1 MFLSLSTKFL
11 ISLLSPDSL
20 AFNDDDNKRY
30 SIREYMESEALKPN
44 LLPGDLILIQ
54 TPGTVYK
61 SIRKVMDTCYDHMAV
76 LLDKDTVLHI
86 SPPVIRKISSNVFLM
101 KKRNPIIIRP
111 NLTANQREEFVK
123 NVENTLGYK
132 YDYGTLFS
140 LMGKKL
146 YHQISKNFNS
156 NHDPLKIFQRDFAF
170 IDKNLKSS
178 PPSHI
183 CTDLLFTKLKEI
195 SPEINE
201 HIKNNHNYLNYS
213 YLGGYSP
220 DDLLLLSE
228 KNPILLK
235 AINCYP
241 TDPIR
246 VTSPLQSLEMRKN
259 EDIAVDENAS
269 SGINLKKIISVIDKM
284 MFLSNFKENLKEYR
298 KGFSLMGKKT
308 FKKKREMMQG
318 LKLVYLFYSMR
329 KLLKSSENKSLSL
342 AQTRDLLKQGLEI
355 YLLLQDTDLSDLL
368 KRPFFKN
375 AKL

>member
-1 MFLSLSTKFL
+1 
-11 ISLLSPDSL
+11 
-20 AFNDDDNKRY
+20 
-30 SIREYMESEALKPN
+30 
-44 LLPGDLILIQ
+44 
-54 TPGTVYK
+54 
-61 SIRKVMDTCYDHMAV
+61 MDTCYDHMAV

-111 NLTANQREEFVK
+111 NLTDSQREEFVK

-355 YLLLQDTDLSDLL
+355 YLLLQDTDLSELL